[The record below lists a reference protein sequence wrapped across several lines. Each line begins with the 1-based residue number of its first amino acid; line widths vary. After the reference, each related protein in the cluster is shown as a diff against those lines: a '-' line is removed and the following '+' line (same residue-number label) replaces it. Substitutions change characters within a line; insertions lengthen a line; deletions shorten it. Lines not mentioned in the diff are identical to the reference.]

1 MLQSESVAIDN
12 AKRDFAWIP
21 VRLRT
26 SKEAAELLEALR
38 VSYQSL
44 SREKRRE
51 VKHQMSRMFEYQG
64 RSGTPTIQQ
73 GHSAI
78 ESRTN

>member
-21 VRLRT
+21 LRT

-64 RSGTPTIQQ
+64 RSSTPTIQQ